1 MKCPH
6 CKQEYDIKFLYEKE
20 KCKNCGTPAN
30 LTVGQNNDVARLYS
44 AITDN
49 ASVPQKKNAYTRTDR
64 NSYARQQ
71 MMKSMQSTQQSPP
84 PAPSSAQ
91 PSFRT
96 PVSNNKGIDDDI
108 SYSDSDISS
117 NLETANADLYQN
129 NVVFASDSSAPAT
142 ASADFEDNEDKT
154 VSSDPFEI
162 DIDDDKLFS
171 ESYDSNEPDEDEE
184 EESYYIDEEE
194 DESDYA
200 ESDSDIIDTNTP
212 PINSDSTHKESLSAS
227 TKEPKTKKNCSEWLH
242 EAIEKRNAEQHE
254 QLEYPDLNL
263 NYNKDGFYDDT
274 PVVDTLHVDRFDYR
288 LILKFL
294 LIIVA
299 MILIVLFFIWYAD

>member
-6 CKQEYDIKFLYEKE
+6 CKQEYDIKFLYEKK

-142 ASADFEDNEDKT
+142 ASADFE
-154 VSSDPFEI
+154 
-162 DIDDDKLFS
+162 
-171 ESYDSNEPDEDEE
+171 
-184 EESYYIDEEE
+184 
-194 DESDYA
+194 
-200 ESDSDIIDTNTP
+200 
-212 PINSDSTHKESLSAS
+212 
-227 TKEPKTKKNCSEWLH
+227 
-242 EAIEKRNAEQHE
+242 
-254 QLEYPDLNL
+254 
-263 NYNKDGFYDDT
+263 
-274 PVVDTLHVDRFDYR
+274 
-288 LILKFL
+288 
-294 LIIVA
+294 
-299 MILIVLFFIWYAD
+299 

>member
-6 CKQEYDIKFLYEKE
+6 CKQEYDIKFLYEKK

-30 LTVGQNNDVARLYS
+30 LTVGQNNEVARLYS

-64 NSYARQQ
+64 TSYAQQQ
-71 MMKSMQSTQQSPP
+71 MAKSMQSSQHSPSPVLSSTQ
-84 PAPSSAQ
+84 SSL
-91 PSFRT
+91 RN
-96 PVSNNKGIDDDI
+96 PVSKNKEIDDEI
-108 SYSDSDISS
+108 SYSDSKIS
-117 NLETANADLYQN
+117 NDCKNANADLYQD
-129 NVVFASDSSAPAT
+129 NVVFASDSSSPVA
-142 ASADFEDNEDKT
+142 ASASFEDNDDKS
-154 VSSDPFEI
+154 VSTDPFEI

-171 ESYDSNEPDEDEE
+171 ESYEPDEDEE
-184 EESYYIDEEE
+184 EEYYSPDEE
-194 DESDYA
+194 DEDMMDA
-200 ESDSDIIDTNTP
+200 KTP
-212 PINSDSTHKESLSAS
+212 PINSDTIHKKSLSVP
-227 TKEPKTKKNCSEWLH
+227 TKGQKTKKKCSEWLH

-254 QLEYPDLNL
+254 QLEYPDMNL

>member
-6 CKQEYDIKFLYEKE
+6 CKQEYDIKFLYEKK

-171 ESYDSNEPDEDEE
+171 ESYDSKNQM
-184 EESYYIDEEE
+184 
-194 DESDYA
+194 
-200 ESDSDIIDTNTP
+200 
-212 PINSDSTHKESLSAS
+212 KMR
-227 TKEPKTKKNCSEWLH
+227 KKNPITLMRKKNP
-242 EAIEKRNAEQHE
+242 ITLMRKKMN
-254 QLEYPDLNL
+254 LIMLNQ
-263 NYNKDGFYDDT
+263 
-274 PVVDTLHVDRFDYR
+274 
-288 LILKFL
+288 IQ
-294 LIIVA
+294 I
-299 MILIVLFFIWYAD
+299 